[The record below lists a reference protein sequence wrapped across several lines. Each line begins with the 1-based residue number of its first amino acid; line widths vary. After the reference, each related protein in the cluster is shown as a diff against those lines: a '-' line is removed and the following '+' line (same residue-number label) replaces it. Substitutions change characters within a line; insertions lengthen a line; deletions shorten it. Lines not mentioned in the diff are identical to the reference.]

1 MPLVAKSKLPAVI
14 AIALPLLG
22 VAKVKGDITTKLF
35 ATFTLPLSVVAPVP
49 FAIK

>member
-1 MPLVAKSKLPAVI
+1 MPAVI
-14 AIALPLLG
+14 EIALPMLG
-22 VAKVKGDITTKLF
+22 VAKVRGDVTTKLF